1 VAPYLPTTTT
11 SGWWT
16 AWSWRRSPV
25 QEQVA
30 VDSQQSAS
38 APPRL
43 TMQEISNLRLYDGL
57 IRLLRRHQEN
67 LTNYREAEE
76 RLLSHPAP
84 PTTSPVDTPPSPTV
98 ALHPIEEAA
107 VTHLAGTVLEVTRQE
122 VGEVVA
128 FQRPPATQTVLLTRS
143 SEDRPASQEVRQR
156 PSRKGSIT
164 GNSYTSRLARRQGHS
179 KRAHQT
185 FQRAGRMAAVH
196 SRVAEA
202 VAVVVEQVTSTTK

>member
-1 VAPYLPTTTT
+1 
-11 SGWWT
+11 
-16 AWSWRRSPV
+16 
-25 QEQVA
+25 

>member
-57 IRLLRRHQEN
+57 IRLLRRLRAN
-67 LTNYREAEE
+67 SINSLAMEE
-76 RLLSHPAP
+76 HPLSHPAP